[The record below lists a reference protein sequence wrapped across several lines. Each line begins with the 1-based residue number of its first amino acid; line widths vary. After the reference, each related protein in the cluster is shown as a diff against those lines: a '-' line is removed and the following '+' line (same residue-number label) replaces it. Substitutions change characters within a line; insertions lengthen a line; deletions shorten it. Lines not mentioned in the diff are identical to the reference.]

1 MTKKE
6 LENQVV
12 QLTNLVAE
20 LQRKLDAAY
29 EEISDLK
36 EKLNKNSQN
45 SSKPPS
51 TDGYKKPNPKS
62 LRKSSGKKQGGQK
75 GHKGH
80 NLKVDAVPDKTIQY
94 MPSACLGC
102 PQCEKCRGRACVAET
117 RRVADASVKIEVT
130 AHQTLEIA
138 CPYHD
143 AYLRGQF
150 PEDIK
155 ASIQYG
161 ENLQALVVAFN
172 TVGAVS
178 ANRIHELFGN
188 IFDIPLSTGTVAN
201 MVRACA
207 DNLAGT
213 DGQLKALVA
222 GLDVAHFDETGTRVE
237 NKLHWVHVASNSYFT
252 YLYLSEKRGK
262 LAMEEG
268 LVLPSFNGVAVHDCW
283 ASYWNYGR
291 AHGICCAHL
300 LRELNGVLDNHPEQ
314 SWARSFK
321 KLLLDMKAAKDKAVA
336 ERQEVLD
343 SEAISLFEKRYDRIL
358 RKAYRQNPLP
368 PKTPGKRGRQ
378 KRGKVRALIDRLQNY
393 KQAVC
398 LFIKNF
404 AVPFDNNQAERDLRM
419 VKVKTKVSG
428 CFRTSDGARYFLRI
442 MSYIGTAKKQGVN
455 PFQAILK
462 AISGEP
468 TIIWASQGC

>member
-12 QLTNLVAE
+12 QLTNMVAE

-29 EEISDLK
+29 EEISELK

-51 TDGYKKPNPKS
+51 TDGYKKPNPRS
-62 LRKSSGKKQGGQK
+62 LRKLSGKKQGGQD

-80 NLKVDAVPDKTIQY
+80 NLKIDTEPSEIIQY
-94 MPSACLGC
+94 MPSTCRGC
-102 PQCEKCRGRACVAET
+102 PQYEKCRERACVCET
-117 RRVADASVKIEVT
+117 RRVADACLKIEVT
-130 AHQTLEIA
+130 AHQTLELN
-138 CPYHD
+138 CPYHN

-150 PEDIK
+150 PEDVK

-178 ANRIHELFGN
+178 AKRIHELFGN
-188 IFDIPLSTGTVAN
+188 IFGIPLSTGTVAN

-207 DNLAGT
+207 ENLAEI
-213 DGQLKALVA
+213 DEQLRTVVT
-222 GLDVAHFDETGTRVE
+222 GLEVAHFDETGTRVE
-237 NKLHWVHVASNSYFT
+237 NKLHWVHVASNRYFT

-262 LAMEEG
+262 IGMEEG
-268 LVLPSFNGVAVHDCW
+268 SVLPSFHGIAVHDCW
-283 ASYWNYGR
+283 ASYWKYAS

-300 LRELNGVLDNHPEQ
+300 LRELNGVQDNHPEQ
-314 SWARSFK
+314 SWAKSFK
-321 KLLLDMKAAKDKAVA
+321 KLLLDMKAVKDKALA
-336 ERQEVLD
+336 NRQEALD
-343 SEAISLFEKRYDRIL
+343 AENIGLFEKRYDRIL

-368 PKTPGKRGRQ
+368 PKIPGKRGRQ

-419 VKVKTKVSG
+419 VKVKSKVSG

-442 MSYIGTAKKQGVN
+442 MSYVGTAKKQNVN
-455 PFQAILK
+455 PFHAILK
-462 AISGEP
+462 AISAKPEIFW
-468 TIIWASQGC
+468 TAQGC

>member
-80 NLKVDAVPDKTIQY
+80 NLKVDAAPDKTIQY

-161 ENLQALVVAFN
+161 ENLQALVVA
-172 TVGAVS
+172 S
-178 ANRIHELFGN
+178 
-188 IFDIPLSTGTVAN
+188 
-201 MVRACA
+201 
-207 DNLAGT
+207 
-213 DGQLKALVA
+213 
-222 GLDVAHFDETGTRVE
+222 
-237 NKLHWVHVASNSYFT
+237 
-252 YLYLSEKRGK
+252 
-262 LAMEEG
+262 
-268 LVLPSFNGVAVHDCW
+268 LPS
-283 ASYWNYGR
+283 
-291 AHGICCAHL
+291 
-300 LRELNGVLDNHPEQ
+300 
-314 SWARSFK
+314 
-321 KLLLDMKAAKDKAVA
+321 
-336 ERQEVLD
+336 
-343 SEAISLFEKRYDRIL
+343 
-358 RKAYRQNPLP
+358 
-368 PKTPGKRGRQ
+368 
-378 KRGKVRALIDRLQNY
+378 
-393 KQAVC
+393 
-398 LFIKNF
+398 
-404 AVPFDNNQAERDLRM
+404 
-419 VKVKTKVSG
+419 VS
-428 CFRTSDGARYFLRI
+428 S
-442 MSYIGTAKKQGVN
+442 
-455 PFQAILK
+455 
-462 AISGEP
+462 
-468 TIIWASQGC
+468 